1 MLQIKIQSA
10 MGLIQDVSD
19 NRERKNEHETIAK
32 RNTLFFEA
40 LKSFSHAISSYIT
53 AHRYFSFTLDEEN
66 MHKLNGLM
74 NYANQSISSK
84 KAVNP
89 EIFSKDVTELTGNVS
104 VAWKLFFHDRFDNL
118 ISGLSIMMAIHPE
131 PKQIRLLINS
141 LKKCEKWPLDKDS
154 ALNFQVKEKEANDL
168 LKNMEFDAGIRNF
181 LEKVSSQSA
190 TINDMTPEVYQWL
203 VKEKIAG
210 KLGLYFK
217 TDV

>member
-1 MLQIKIQSA
+1 MLQSKIQSA
-10 MGLIQDVSD
+10 MELIQDVSY

-40 LKSFSHAISSYIT
+40 LKFLSHAVSSYIT
-53 AHRYFSFTLDEEN
+53 AHNYFSFTLDEEN

-74 NYANQSISSK
+74 NHADQSMSSK

-89 EIFSKDVTELTGNVS
+89 EIFRNDVNELTGNVS
-104 VAWKLFFHDRFDNL
+104 TAWKSFFHNRYDNL
-118 ISGLSIMMAIHPE
+118 ISGLSIMMAVHPD

-154 ALNFQVKEKEANDL
+154 ALNFQTKEKEANDL
-168 LKNMEFDAGIRNF
+168 LKNMKFDDDIRDF

-203 VKEKIAG
+203 VKENIAG

-217 TDV
+217 TDI